1 MLVVCMPL
9 ILKGTPN
16 ILVVVEVILRNNLP
30 STEGNSICWE
40 NLLHLRYGL
49 FTTHADIEELVCFK
63 HIIIFI

>member
-9 ILKGTPN
+9 KLKGTPD
-16 ILVVVEVILRNNLP
+16 IFAVVEVILRNNLL